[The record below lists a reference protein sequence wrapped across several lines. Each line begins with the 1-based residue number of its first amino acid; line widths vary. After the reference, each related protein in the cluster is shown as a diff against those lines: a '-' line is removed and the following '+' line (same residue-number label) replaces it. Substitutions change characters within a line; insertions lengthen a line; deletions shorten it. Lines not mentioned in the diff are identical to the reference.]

1 MIKKWLA
8 ALCLMPLGM
17 AQALALN
24 LEELSARLER
34 PSLVAGSFEQEK
46 FLIGFPKPLKT
57 QGEYTFWA
65 DHGIV
70 WETKSPF
77 NSKMILTPTQLR
89 SVSDYQERSVSSE
102 DNPHLRVL
110 NQLLIGLMQGDVKVI
125 SEHFN
130 IALNETNSLW
140 QMLLMPKDKNIKMV
154 FVKILIEGDK
164 EVKALRFYSP
174 NGDLTVINLKD
185 EHHLENVPQDL
196 QIHNKQ

>member
-1 MIKKWLA
+1 MLKKWLA

-17 AQALALN
+17 AQALAFN

-46 FLIGFPKPLKT
+46 HLIGFPKPLKT
-57 QGEYTFWA
+57 QGVYTFWA

-70 WETKSPF
+70 WETKTPF
-77 NSKMILTPTQLR
+77 ASKMILTPTQLR
-89 SVSDYQERSVSSE
+89 SISDYQERTVSSE

-130 IALNETNSLW
+130 VALNDSNDQW

-154 FVKILIEGDK
+154 FVKILIDGDK
-164 EVKALRFYSP
+164 EVKTLRFYSP
-174 NGDLTVINLKD
+174 NGDLTIIGLKD
-185 EHHLENVPQDL
+185 QHHPENIPQDL
-196 QIHNKQ
+196 QIHNMQ

>member
-1 MIKKWLA
+1 MLKKWLSV
-8 ALCLMPLGM
+8 LCLLPMGA
-17 AQALALN
+17 AQVWALN
-24 LEELSARLER
+24 LEELSARLDR

-46 FLIGFPKPLKT
+46 FLVGFPKPLKT
-57 QGEYTFWA
+57 QGVYTFWA
-65 DHGIV
+65 NHGIV
-70 WETKSPF
+70 WETKTPF

-89 SVSDYQERSVSSE
+89 SVTDYQQRAVSSE
-102 DNPHLRVL
+102 DNPHLKVL

-130 IALNETNSLW
+130 IGLKETNNLW

-174 NGDLTVINLKD
+174 NGDLTVIHLKD
-185 EHHLENVPQDL
+185 EHEPKNIPQDL
-196 QIHNKQ
+196 QIHNK

>member
-1 MIKKWLA
+1 MLKKWLA

-57 QGEYTFWA
+57 QGVYTFWA

-70 WETKSPF
+70 WETKTPF
-77 NSKMILTPTQLR
+77 ASKMILTPTQLR
-89 SVSDYQERSVSSE
+89 SISDYQERSVSSE

-130 IALNETNSLW
+130 VALKDSNDQW

-154 FVKILIEGDK
+154 FVKILIDGDK
-164 EVKALRFYSP
+164 EVKTLRFYSP
-174 NGDLTVINLKD
+174 NGDLTVIGLKD
-185 EHHLENVPQDL
+185 QHLPENIPQDL
-196 QIHNKQ
+196 QIHNMQ